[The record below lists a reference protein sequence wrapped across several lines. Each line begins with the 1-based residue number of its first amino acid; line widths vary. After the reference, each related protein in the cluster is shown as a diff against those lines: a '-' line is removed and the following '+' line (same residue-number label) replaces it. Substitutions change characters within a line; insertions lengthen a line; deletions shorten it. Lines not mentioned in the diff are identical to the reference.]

1 MRRARPSSDQKYPI
15 YSHRYLTVHKPM
27 AATRASSNFP
37 CGSAWPRVLALRP
50 SKTLLPHPNPN
61 CQLHPPHLRHVGCC
75 QGKSAPKLFSESCV
89 TCHRSPR
96 GLAKGRFRLTLYMF
110 LQKHYASGSGS
121 AWALA
126 SYLES
131 VDSAKRERAK
141 GAKRPAGT
149 TGTGQSSIRPPAS
162 VPKQ

>member
-1 MRRARPSSDQKYPI
+1 MSPI
-15 YSHRYLTVHKPM
+15 KL
-27 AATRASSNFP
+27 ASGLLVP
-37 CGSAWPRVLALRP
+37 AVAVLLAGSQAEAQNLD
-50 SKTLLPHPNPN
+50 
-61 CQLHPPHLRHVGCC
+61 

-110 LQKHYASGSGS
+110 LQKHYVSGSGS

-131 VDSAKRERAK
+131 VDSAKRDQAK
-141 GAKRPAGT
+141 GTKRPAGT
-149 TGTGQSSIRPPAS
+149 TGTGRSSIRPPAS

>member
-1 MRRARPSSDQKYPI
+1 MMMSPKKLACGLLVFALAGF
-15 YSHRYLTVHKPM
+15 LT
-27 AATRASSNFP
+27 
-37 CGSAWPRVLALRP
+37 GSAAEAQNLD
-50 SKTLLPHPNPN
+50 
-61 CQLHPPHLRHVGCC
+61 

-110 LQKHYASGSGS
+110 LQKHYVSGSGS

-131 VDSAKRERAK
+131 VDSAKRDQAR
-141 GAKRPAGT
+141 GAKRPAST
-149 TGTGQSSIRPPAS
+149 TGAGRSSFRPPAP
-162 VPKQ
+162 VPAR

>member
-1 MRRARPSSDQKYPI
+1 MSPMKLASGLLVLAVAVL
-15 YSHRYLTVHKPM
+15 LT
-27 AATRASSNFP
+27 
-37 CGSAWPRVLALRP
+37 GSAEAQNLD
-50 SKTLLPHPNPN
+50 
-61 CQLHPPHLRHVGCC
+61 

-110 LQKHYASGSGS
+110 LQKHYVSGSGS

-131 VDSAKRERAK
+131 VDGAKRDQAK
-141 GAKRPAGT
+141 GAKRPAAT
-149 TGTGQSSIRPPAS
+149 TGAARSSLRPPAS

>member
-1 MRRARPSSDQKYPI
+1 MS
-15 YSHRYLTVHKPM
+15 PM
-27 AATRASSNFP
+27 KLVSGLLVLAVAVLLS
-37 CGSAWPRVLALRP
+37 GSAAEAQNLD
-50 SKTLLPHPNPN
+50 
-61 CQLHPPHLRHVGCC
+61 

-110 LQKHYASGSGS
+110 LQKHYVSGSGS

-149 TGTGQSSIRPPAS
+149 TGTGQLSIRPPAS

>member
-1 MRRARPSSDQKYPI
+1 MWSLVELRRDKVAHPLHAPGIAMS
-15 YSHRYLTVHKPM
+15 PM
-27 AATRASSNFP
+27 KLVSGLLVLAVAVLLS
-37 CGSAWPRVLALRP
+37 GSAAEAQNLD
-50 SKTLLPHPNPN
+50 
-61 CQLHPPHLRHVGCC
+61 

-110 LQKHYASGSGS
+110 LQKHYVSGSGS